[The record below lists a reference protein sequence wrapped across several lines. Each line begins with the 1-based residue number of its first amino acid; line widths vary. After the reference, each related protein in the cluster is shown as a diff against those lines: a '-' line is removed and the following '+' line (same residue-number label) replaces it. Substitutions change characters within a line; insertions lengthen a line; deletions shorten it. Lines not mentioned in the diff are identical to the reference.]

1 MEFPLILGFG
11 EIVWQDISTYL
22 MPLMIVFYVILMIDI
37 FLTPLKMEYREGLLI
52 KDTRILVKEYLRR
65 NFWIDIIG
73 LLSLL
78 IPMIFRQY
86 YAVNL
91 LKIFF
96 LPKVLIL
103 NRLDRKVVNVLV
115 FQVRIK
121 TIYLITRLVVFMI
134 LISHFIGIGFYM
146 VAYYIYSTNYYGPNT
161 PNITWI
167 YNA

>member
-115 FQVRIK
+115 FQVRTK
-121 TIYLITRLVVFMI
+121 TIYLIARLVVFMI